1 MGRAHPICMSEMQ
14 RKWNYEPQT
23 YTNPTSYTLSY
34 TLSYTRKC
42 LQIQDVGGMGVGNVG
57 YFPKT
62 FFGERKNA
70 SFRKLRKATLFGVHN
85 NSIIRDRIGYAY
97 A

>member
-1 MGRAHPICMSEMQ
+1 MQ
-14 RKWNYEPQT
+14 KNGILGAKT

-57 YFPKT
+57 FYSKT
-62 FFGERKNA
+62 FFVERG
-70 SFRKLRKATLFGVHN
+70 RTLRSGNYERPLCLGYT
-85 NSIIRDRIGYAY
+85 IIQ
-97 A
+97 